1 MMEISVMDKT
11 TIEQELNRIK
21 EDLAAVLRQDCDD
34 IDSFD
39 FIKLN
44 ASVLKTRIHSL
55 KEKIGME
62 LDHDN
67 ECKMAY
73 QKLYNTL
80 QRIEASLRFKMPLN
94 PTVDD
99 IKHQLALIK
108 ACQKDI
114 KHLL

>member
-1 MMEISVMDKT
+1 MDKT
-11 TIEQELNRIK
+11 TIDQELNQIK
-21 EDLAAVLRQDCDD
+21 ADLATVLKQDCGD

-39 FIKLN
+39 FIKIN

-67 ECKMAY
+67 EYRMAY

-80 QRIEASLRFKMPLN
+80 RQIEASLRFKMPLN
-94 PTVDD
+94 PTIDD
-99 IKHQLALIK
+99 IKHQFALIK

-114 KHLL
+114 ENLL